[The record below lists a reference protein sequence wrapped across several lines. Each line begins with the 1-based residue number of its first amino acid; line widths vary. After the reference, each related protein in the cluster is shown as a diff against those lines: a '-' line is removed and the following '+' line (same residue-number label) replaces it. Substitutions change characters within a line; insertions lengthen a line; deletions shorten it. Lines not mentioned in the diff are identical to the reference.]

1 MLLLAW
7 AVLTLSAAESG
18 AADPS
23 SAPKQPLQAAAADPT
38 WPLIQVTLD
47 YDLAVTNRG
56 GSGSAHR
63 LLFQPVIP
71 LAPFKGFPV
80 GQIIRPSLP
89 LISSPGP
96 DRATGLGDLT
106 IFDVFLPRRHSWGA
120 LGAGPVVVFPTATD
134 DRLGQGKWQI
144 GPAAAVIYQ
153 AIPNVQIGVILQNPI
168 SFAGDADRQSVN
180 QLLVQPIAQYNLPDG
195 WYVSMGDLTWT
206 FDWKHGGDA
215 TIPLAFQAGRVF
227 PLFGQQW
234 NLAVQPFYTV
244 VHSGPSPRWGIRFGF
259 SLLLPQGP

>member
-168 SFAGDADRQSVN
+168 SFAGTTS
-180 QLLVQPIAQYNLPDG
+180 P
-195 WYVSMGDLTWT
+195 T
-206 FDWKHGGDA
+206 GG
-215 TIPLAFQAGRVF
+215 TCRWVTSP
-227 PLFGQQW
+227 
-234 NLAVQPFYTV
+234 
-244 VHSGPSPRWGIRFGF
+244 GPSIGSTAAMRRSHWPSRPGACSRSSASSGI
-259 SLLLPQGP
+259 